1 MTRCKEKRNQCSLAW
16 DELPLHCDP
25 QFPIIYAQSE
35 QIFIQT
41 NQNNIVIQLRIN
53 SLRLVDCYMP
63 KAPLANEVLNPQ

>member
-1 MTRCKEKRNQCSLAW
+1 MTW
-16 DELPLHCDP
+16 DELPLHSAN

-53 SLRLVDCYMP
+53 SLRLGDCYMP
-63 KAPLANEVLNPQ
+63 IAPLANEVLNPQ